1 VPLLPIFE
9 TDLGQLFEGD
19 CLTIMPALPADSVDL
34 LFADPPFNLGKEYSS
49 KMNDALGDQEYL
61 DWSTRWITEGI
72 RLLKP
77 GGAFFLFNLPKWNL
91 RLGEFL
97 TSRLTFRHWIAINM
111 TYRLP
116 IQGRLYPSHYSLLY
130 FVKGPKP
137 AIFHPDRLPIE
148 TCRHCGG
155 EKHDY
160 GDYKNKM
167 NPRGVNLA
175 DVWDDIPPVRHS
187 KYKRRKANELS
198 LKLLD
203 RVLAM
208 ASDPMAVVFDPFG
221 GSGTTFV
228 AAELLG
234 RRWLGTE
241 LHCADAVAR
250 LRNRAGELEYLRN
263 LTLEKNVLFKA
274 EALQLRRKNGHRSD
288 RYQLPLLGDLVQPR
302 EHDLILE
309 KAVEPPN
316 GAKGART
323 KGVASLHDF
332 AGG

>member
-1 VPLLPIFE
+1 
-9 TDLGQLFEGD
+9 
-19 CLTIMPALPADSVDL
+19 MPSLEAESVDL
-34 LFADPPFNLGKEYSS
+34 VFADPPFNLGKTYSS
-49 KMNDALGDQEYL
+49 KINDTLEERDYVG
-61 DWSTRWITEGI
+61 WSKRWITEAV

-77 GGAFFLFNLPKWNL
+77 GGAFFLYNLPKWSL

-97 TSRLTFRHWIAINM
+97 GNLLTFRHWIAINM

-160 GDYKNKM
+160 GGYKNKM
-167 NPRGVNLA
+167 NPRGVNLS

-203 RVLAM
+203 RVVAM
-208 ASDPMAVVFDPFG
+208 ASDPGSVVFDPFG
-221 GSGTTFV
+221 GSGTTYV
-228 AAELLG
+228 VAELLD
-234 RRWLGTE
+234 RRWVGIELG
-241 LHCADAVAR
+241 CADAVAR
-250 LRNRAGELEYLRN
+250 MRNTVEDRKYLERVA
-263 LTLEKNVLFKA
+263 LEKNVLFKRDV
-274 EALQLRRKNGHRSD
+274 LQLRERNGHRTD
-288 RYQLPLLGDLVQPR
+288 RYRLS
-302 EHDLILE
+302 H
-309 KAVEPPN
+309 KANSESEGVYPS
-316 GAKGART
+316 GAAQFELNER
-323 KGVASLHDF
+323 
-332 AGG
+332 

>member
-1 VPLLPIFE
+1 VAQQPVFQ
-9 TDLGQLFEGD
+9 TNFGQLYEGD
-19 CLTIMPALPADSVDL
+19 CLAIMPALKAESVDL
-34 LFADPPFNLGKEYSS
+34 LFADPPFNLGKAYSS
-49 KMNDALGDQEYL
+49 KINDALEEQVYL
-61 DWSTRWITEGI
+61 DWSKRWITEAV

-77 GGAFFLFNLPKWNL
+77 GGSFFLYNLPKWNL
-91 RLGEFL
+91 RLGDFL
-97 TSRLTFRHWIAINM
+97 VGRLTFRHWVAINM

-160 GDYKNKM
+160 GGYKNKM

-175 DVWDDIPPVRHS
+175 DVWDDIPPVRHL

-208 ASDPMAVVFDPFG
+208 ASDPDSLVFDPFG

-234 RRWLGTE
+234 RRWRGTE
-241 LHCADAVAR
+241 LHCADAIAR
-250 LRNRAGELEYLRN
+250 LHNTSEDLKYLEKIA
-263 LTLEKNVLFKA
+263 LEKNVLFKR
-274 EALQLRRKNGHRSD
+274 ETLLLRHKNGHRSD
-288 RYQLPLLGDLVQPR
+288 RYQIQ
-302 EHDLILE
+302 
-309 KAVEPPN
+309 PN
-316 GAKGART
+316 GATEPRQKT
-323 KGVASLHDF
+323 LVL
-332 AGG
+332 

>member
-1 VPLLPIFE
+1 VPLQPIFRTE
-9 TDLGQLFEGD
+9 LGSLYEGD
-19 CLTIMPALPADSVDL
+19 CTAVMPELAPESADLV
-34 LFADPPFNLGKEYSS
+34 FADPPFNLGKDYSS
-49 KMNDALGDQEYL
+49 RINDALEELEYL
-61 DWSTRWITEGI
+61 DWSRKWIKEAV

-77 GGAFFLFNLPKWNL
+77 GGSFFLYNLPKWNL
-91 RLGEFL
+91 RLGDCVAGL
-97 TSRLTFRHWIAINM
+97 LTFRHWIAINM

-137 AIFHPDRLPIE
+137 TVFHPDRLPIE

-160 GDYKNKM
+160 GGYKNKM

-203 RVLAM
+203 RVITM
-208 ASDPMAVVFDPFG
+208 ASDPGSLVFDPFG
-221 GSGTTFV
+221 GSGTTLV
-228 AAELLG
+228 AAEILQ
-234 RRWLGTE
+234 RRWLGIE

-250 LRNRAGELEYLRN
+250 LRNSAEDRAYLEKLAR
-263 LTLEKNVLFKA
+263 EKNVLFRR
-274 EALQLRRKNGHRSD
+274 EVLDLRQRYGHRTD
-288 RYQLPLLGDLVQPR
+288 RYRLPR
-302 EHDLILE
+302 E
-309 KAVEPPN
+309 
-316 GAKGART
+316 
-323 KGVASLHDF
+323 S
-332 AGG
+332 AGQEQQTLVLR